1 MAISSA
7 DIQALTETLSIQ
19 SDISS
24 QEAKSNLEQ
33 RESLVSNLDNSLTSI
48 LTQITKMSSQI
59 TKGLEAASR
68 NIVSAIEAQSS
79 SDSNEDGGGKGVED
93 FKDRFADQGIDLSPV
108 TDELVKA
115 NQLHEDNLKVNKDT
129 KELISKLATAIAG
142 MNDSGLPSLPGL
154 PGSRRGGGV
163 GIDGPGGRD
172 KKNKKVRPRSRGGRV
187 LDAVKGGV
195 GKVGG
200 AVKGVASG
208 VGRLAM
214 GAARMAGPLAAIGLG
229 AYSAYEGAGKAGE
242 FFGKDQADTSFSEK
256 TASGMGQIASDF
268 TFGMVD
274 PKEAALKIQAFFE
287 GVGNAFNAGIE
298 VIKTFFTETIP
309 EFFMGY
315 AKVFQEN
322 IIPPFKEGFEAVK
335 LFFTTTIPA
344 FFQENIMPAF
354 NGIKDKL
361 LEGFADIK
369 SKVLSAY
376 DTFVQPVID
385 KIVGI
390 GKTIG
395 TAIGSI
401 VSGIK
406 DSFVLALGAFGSVGK
421 KVIDLFTSDE
431 PEEKVKEEAKVPKKL
446 DPRNK
451 APGSGDKNI
460 PMATG
465 EQVQGKDGTPSGGT
479 VTPYTEQQMLDLQN
493 GQGDN
498 KANQNTVVSTTNNNV
513 QNPTTILG
521 QSASPRV
528 DTTSSFMRGVMDTM
542 TGLNL

>member
-79 SDSNEDGGGKGVED
+79 SDSDEDGGGKGVED

-154 PGSRRGGGV
+154 PGSRRGSGV

-172 KKNKKVRPRSRGGRV
+172 KKNTKVRPRSRSGRV

-242 FFGKDQADTSFSEK
+242 FFGKDQADT
-256 TASGMGQIASDF
+256 IASDF

-287 GVGNAFNAGIE
+287 GVGNAFNEGIE

-309 EFFMGY
+309 EFFMETIPTF
-315 AKVFQEN
+315 FQEN

-344 FFQENIMPAF
+344 FFQENVMPAF

-406 DSFVLALGAFGSVGK
+406 DSFMLALGAFGSIGK
-421 KVIDLFTSDE
+421 TVMDLFTSDE
-431 PEEKVKEEAKVPKKL
+431 PKEKVMEKIEVPKKL

-451 APGSGDKNI
+451 APSSGDKNI
-460 PMATG
+460 DMAAG
-465 EQVQGKDGTPSGGT
+465 KRVQGSYGTQSGD
-479 VTPYTEQQMLDLQN
+479 VTPYNEEEIMDL
-493 GQGDN
+493 GQSMDRVN
-498 KANQNTVVSTTNNNV
+498 KANQNNVVSTTNNNV

>member
-79 SDSNEDGGGKGVED
+79 SDSDEDDGDKGVED
-93 FKDRFADQGIDLSPV
+93 FKGRFADQGIDLSPV

-142 MNDSGLPSLPGL
+142 MNDSDLPSLPG
-154 PGSRRGGGV
+154 SIRGGGV

-287 GVGNAFNAGIE
+287 GVGNAFNKGIE

-309 EFFMGY
+309 EYFMSQV
-315 AKVFQEN
+315 KVFQEN

-344 FFQENIMPAF
+344 FFQENVMPAF

-406 DSFVLALGAFGSVGK
+406 DSFMLALGAFGSIGK
-421 KVIDLFTSDE
+421 KVMDLFTSDE
-431 PEEKVKEEAKVPKKL
+431 PKEKVMEKIEVPKKL

-451 APGSGDKNI
+451 APSSGDKNI
-460 PMATG
+460 DMAAG
-465 EQVQGKDGTPSGGT
+465 KKVQGSYGTQSGD
-479 VTPYTEQQMLDLQN
+479 VTPYTEEEIMDL
-493 GQGDN
+493 GQSMDRVN
-498 KANQNTVVSTTNNNV
+498 KANQNNVVSTTNNNV